1 MRWRNVKDA
10 EGNDVLDDEG
20 NPVRQSNARF
30 VKWSDGR
37 CVPVVRFTQQ
47 YLLVYRAVNT
57 MKLLPDRE
65 NCAYKRSSLC
75 TLACHCT
82 VFYCVD

>member
-10 EGNDVLDDEG
+10 EGNDVLDEEG

-37 CVPVVRFTQQ
+37 CVPVKLYSPGSAVTCIALQIQ
-47 YLLVYRAVNT
+47 Y
-57 MKLLPDRE
+57 K
-65 NCAYKRSSLC
+65 CC
-75 TLACHCT
+75 
-82 VFYCVD
+82 